1 MRFFTQSHPLPVA
14 NRARRH
20 GQAVVWFQTGCILV
34 GFALMAFMPPLS
46 GRMILLPLGMHSHGE
61 IMALAIA
68 HGARPVG
75 YGPVS
80 GSLVVDGRRDRL
92 MGAMLAQGI
101 VPLAAPAAG
110 CAPQNAGIDVQR
122 AGQPGARS

>member
-1 MRFFTQSHPLPVA
+1 MRASLPPHAPTGSGTVSA
-14 NRARRH
+14 FRSAAVWM
-20 GQAVVWFQTGCILV
+20 QACGVLAS
-34 GFALMAFMPPLS
+34 FALLAFMPPLS

-75 YGPVS
+75 YGSVA

-92 MGAMLAQGI
+92 MTAMLAQGI

-110 CAPQNAGIDVQR
+110 CEPQR
-122 AGQPGARS
+122 AARPGVRS